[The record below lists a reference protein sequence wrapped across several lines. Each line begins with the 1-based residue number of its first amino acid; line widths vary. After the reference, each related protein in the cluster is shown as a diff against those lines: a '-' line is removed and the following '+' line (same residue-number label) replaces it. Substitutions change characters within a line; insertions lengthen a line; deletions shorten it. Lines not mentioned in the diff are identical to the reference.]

1 MMSMERVRLTHL
13 TDVPAFYVR
22 RIARIYPL
30 LAVTVLVAVCFQT
43 PVSPNKTWT
52 DLTWRQIAT
61 NVVAVQN
68 LTYDSNVL
76 SVLWS
81 LPLEVQMFALLP
93 FMFLILRKSSG
104 PGTVLGDM
112 ITRNHDRTHLS
123 SAGIGRLS
131 ILAYIP
137 CFLGGVLVYSLKPV
151 VRPALPGYLL
161 PVALGLSVWW
171 YSGATQLWVTRQM
184 AFLSTDLRTPAVLPR
199 RRSSVDDSAGPTS
212 REVLL
217 WHLSCPHA

>member
-1 MMSMERVRLTHL
+1 MFFVHTALVLMMSMERVRLTHL

-43 PVSPNKTWT
+43 PASPNKTWT

-112 ITRNHDRTHLS
+112 ITRNHDRTRNLFS
-123 SAGIGRLS
+123 RDRTFE
-131 ILAYIP
+131 YID
-137 CFLGGVLVYSLKPV
+137 VYSV
-151 VRPALPGYLL
+151 LPGRRARLL
-161 PVALGLSVWW
+161 A
-171 YSGATQLWVTRQM
+171 
-184 AFLSTDLRTPAVLPR
+184 
-199 RRSSVDDSAGPTS
+199 
-212 REVLL
+212 
-217 WHLSCPHA
+217 

>member
-1 MMSMERVRLTHL
+1 MSSSNLDIFRAIAVSAVLLARLFRFFGNEQLGPLSAWELGISGVLMFFVHTALVLMMSMERVRLTHL

-43 PVSPNKTWT
+43 PASPNKTWT

-112 ITRNHDRTHLS
+112 ITRNHDRTRNLFS
-123 SAGIGRLS
+123 RDRTFE
-131 ILAYIP
+131 YID
-137 CFLGGVLVYSLKPV
+137 VYSV
-151 VRPALPGYLL
+151 LPGRRARLL
-161 PVALGLSVWW
+161 A
-171 YSGATQLWVTRQM
+171 
-184 AFLSTDLRTPAVLPR
+184 
-199 RRSSVDDSAGPTS
+199 
-212 REVLL
+212 
-217 WHLSCPHA
+217 